1 MGRAEYPETVSDPF
15 VLAFVPG
22 VTPGKWAGVWNDRM
36 PRVPLEVR
44 PASPAEAIASLHDA
58 SADVALVRLPVDQA
72 GLSVIPLYSEKAV
85 VVAPKDHVLEA
96 FETVTLADLADE
108 SRLDGQDAGTVELV
122 AANLGIAIMPQSVAR
137 ALSRRDVVARI
148 ITDAPETRVA
158 LAWLDGNPDPL
169 IQEFIGIVRGRTAN
183 SSRGDQPAP
192 TTAAATPQKAQQK
205 AQQRAPQKKP
215 RPPKTRQRRR

>member
-1 MGRAEYPETVSDPF
+1 MGEREYPETVSDPF

-22 VTPGKWAGVWNDRM
+22 VTPGKWAGVWNERM
-36 PRVPLEVR
+36 PKVPLEVR
-44 PASPAEAIASLHDA
+44 PASVSDAVAALHDA
-58 SADVALVRLPVDQA
+58 SADVALVRLPVDQTD
-72 GLSVIPLYSEKAV
+72 LSVIPLYTERAV
-85 VVAPKDHVLEA
+85 VVVPKDHVLEA
-96 FETVTLADLADE
+96 FETVTSADLVDE
-108 SRLDGQDAGTVELV
+108 NRLDGQDAGTVELV
-122 AANLGIAIMPQSVAR
+122 AANLGIAVMPQSVAR

-183 SSRGDQPAP
+183 SSRGEPTEPSQPEARKP
-192 TTAAATPQKAQQK
+192 EPRKPAQK
-205 AQQRAPQKKP
+205 RPS

>member
-1 MGRAEYPETVSDPF
+1 MGGPGYPETVSDPF

-36 PRVPLEVR
+36 PGVPLEVR
-44 PASPAEAIASLHDA
+44 PASPADAHASLHDG

-72 GLSVIPLYSEKAV
+72 LLSVIPLYSEKAV

-108 SRLDGQDAGTVELV
+108 SRLEGQDAGTVELV

-183 SSRGDQPAP
+183 SSRGEQ
-192 TTAAATPQKAQQK
+192 TAVESTATTPQKPRQQAK
-205 AQQRAPQKKP
+205 PTAAQKKP